1 MFFYNENQ
9 IKIKHELYEV
19 IEQKL
24 VKEFINE
31 NDIVLELGARYGT
44 VSCLINSLLNNKKNQ
59 VSVEPDKRVL
69 DSLEKNKN
77 NNNCEFGIV
86 KGFISNKK
94 LSLNR
99 TEHICQGNIELKGY
113 GSTFV
118 EDNNSTTNNYTFEEI
133 QNKFNIKF
141 NTLVVDCEGFF
152 EEFLNQNKSIF
163 FEQIKKIIIE
173 EDYKEKC
180 NYDEINKI
188 LINNKFKC
196 VKFIIDENNPKISHR
211 VWIK

>member
-1 MFFYNENQ
+1 MKKY
-9 IKIKHELYEV
+9 K
-19 IEQKL
+19 EQL
-24 VKEFINE
+24 
-31 NDIVLELGARYGT
+31 
-44 VSCLINSLLNNKKNQ
+44 
-59 VSVEPDKRVL
+59 KRV
-69 DSLEKNKN
+69 K
-77 NNNCEFGIV
+77 
-86 KGFISNKK
+86 
-94 LSLNR
+94 
-99 TEHICQGNIELKGY
+99 QGNIELKGY